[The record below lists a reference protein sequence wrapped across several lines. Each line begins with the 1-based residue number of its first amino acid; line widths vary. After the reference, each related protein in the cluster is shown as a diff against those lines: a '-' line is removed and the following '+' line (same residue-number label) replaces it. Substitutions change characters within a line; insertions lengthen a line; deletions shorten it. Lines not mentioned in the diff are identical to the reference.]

1 MKARWRPEVVVVDG
15 AAVATRRIEVD
26 LRDAVLVIVVVQL
39 LLLSSD
45 VGSGRRI
52 TRYPRLRC
60 DVPHVRLRAIRE
72 VGHLRANY
80 WHLAFADAL
89 LTQVG
94 GQLAEFVE
102 VEIIMR
108 KWWEFRRRS
117 AACMDVDRGQE
128 ERSRRCRRRD

>member
-26 LRDAVLVIVVVQL
+26 LRDAVLVFVVVQL

-52 TRYPRLRC
+52 TRYPRLRS
-60 DVPHVRLRAIRE
+60 DVLHVRLRA
-72 VGHLRANY
+72 VGKVGDLCAHYR
-80 WHLAFADAL
+80 HLALADAL
-89 LTQVG
+89 LAQVA
-94 GQLAEFVE
+94 GQLAQLVE

-108 KWWEFRRRS
+108 KRR
-117 AACMDVDRGQE
+117 
-128 ERSRRCRRRD
+128 